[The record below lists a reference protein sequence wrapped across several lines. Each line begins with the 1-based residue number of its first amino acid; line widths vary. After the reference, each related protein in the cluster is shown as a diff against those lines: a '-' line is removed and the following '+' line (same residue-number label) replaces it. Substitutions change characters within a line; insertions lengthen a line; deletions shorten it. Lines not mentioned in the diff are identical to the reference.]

1 MPFLQLMFSYP
12 SVSPVTAL
20 SGVISPTT
28 FNNILSSPGA
38 TPRTT
43 PRSTPIPRFYTP
55 FIIDENQD
63 IALMINMVAT
73 NGSDDVLLQESGCF
87 GKHVCRFS
95 YGLAVRDL
103 LVTVVPFTAVLV

>member
-1 MPFLQLMFSYP
+1 MFSYP

-73 NGSDDVLLQESGCF
+73 NGSDDILLQDSGCL
-87 GKHVCRFS
+87 GKHVCRF
-95 YGLAVRDL
+95 YFMDL
-103 LVTVVPFTAVLV
+103 QLDIHLLL